1 MKQKETLQIKID
13 DLQQELQ
20 QFKDHKEVSVQCE
33 YTISQSGIMC
43 DCDFVYMCVL
53 EQVPVQ
59 QKEESEILQ
68 ESETV
73 HTCTY
78 ISKG

>member
-33 YTISQSGIMC
+33 YTISQSG
-43 DCDFVYMCVL
+43 MCVS
-53 EQVPVQ
+53 V
-59 QKEESEILQ
+59 
-68 ESETV
+68 TV
-73 HTCTY
+73 CVCVCVCVCVVVY
-78 ISKG
+78 F